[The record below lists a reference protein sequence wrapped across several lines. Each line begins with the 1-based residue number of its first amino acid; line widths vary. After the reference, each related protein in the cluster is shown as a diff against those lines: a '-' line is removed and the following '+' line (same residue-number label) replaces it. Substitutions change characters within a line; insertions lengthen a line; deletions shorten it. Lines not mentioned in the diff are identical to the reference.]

1 VSKSKIALPKRDDLT
16 PEQINNRRAWV
27 ADLRSGEFEQGRKT
41 LYRIVERKGEWKHEF
56 CCLGVADHRF
66 DPTPWKT
73 DPVLSPN
80 GGYTNKNG
88 DGRFA
93 FPDEATNV
101 ALGLTDVERQTLA
114 GWNDGTDYGSG
125 VRQNGVP
132 CTFKQIASAIE
143 ASYKGK

>member
-66 DPTPWKT
+66 DPKPWKT
-73 DPVLSPN
+73 DPVPSPN
-80 GGYTNKNG
+80 GGYTNKNSCERYG
-88 DGRFA
+88 
-93 FPDEATNV
+93 FPAKATNV
-101 ALGLTDVERQTLA
+101 ELGLTDVERQQLA
-114 GWNDGTDYGSG
+114 SWNDGANYGAALVKEG
-125 VRQNGVP
+125 VTY
-132 CTFKQIASAIE
+132 TFKQIASAIE